1 MSIVLFVLLT
11 GLIQQGKVV
20 VQAGLAGAEFYL
32 DGNLVAKTDENGALT
47 MESFPAGSFKFLV
60 KKEGYKPYEGSF
72 KIGEG
77 ESKLL
82 RVQLSKIKI
91 EGVAPPP
98 KPALEAT
105 VTKTR
110 SARSKPD
117 AADKT
122 EIKLPPSPPTKP
134 APAQA
139 PQQTASA
146 SSNEVSISLWPWI
159 FLIAAVLAGGGYWFW
174 HRKGRIQQLPPPFI
188 EENPEEPAPQAP
200 KPAPEF
206 IDELRRK
213 EELLNAGFV
222 GEKRRE
228 INLGQVRQKEKDI
241 VIVLPKEAYRYE
253 EDK

>member
-1 MSIVLFVLLT
+1 MT
-11 GLIQQGKVV
+11 GFLQQGKVV
-20 VQAGLAGAEFYL
+20 VQAGVAGAEVYL
-32 DGNLVAKTDENGALT
+32 DGNFAAKTDEHGTLT
-47 MESFPAGSFKFLV
+47 MESFPSGSFKFLV

-82 RVQLSKIKI
+82 QVQLSKIKI
-91 EGVAPPP
+91 EGVAPPA

-122 EIKLPPSPPTKP
+122 AIKPPPSPPAKP
-134 APAQA
+134 APTPA
-139 PQQTASA
+139 PQQTATT
-146 SSNEVSISLWPWI
+146 SSNEAPVSFWPWV
-159 FLIAAVLAGGGYWFW
+159 FLIAALLAGGGYWFW
-174 HRKGRIQQLPPPFI
+174 SRKVRISELPPPFI
-188 EENPEEPAPQAP
+188 VENAEEPLAQAP
-200 KPAPEF
+200 KPAPDF

-213 EELLNAGFV
+213 EEFLNAGFV

-228 INLGQVRQKEKDI
+228 IDLGQVRQKEKDI
-241 VIVLPKEAYRYE
+241 VIVLPKDAYRYE